1 MFNRDRDR
9 RGALTIAGLLVGLAL
24 LMLASLHLGLRHY
37 APWQVFDAV
46 FANGQGTDALIIR
59 TLRLPRTFNA
69 LAVGAALAVSGLLMQ
84 STTRNPLAAPGVLGV
99 NAGAALAVV
108 VGLSAFGIASL
119 SALAGLAAFGAM
131 AATALVFGI
140 TLSAGASFS
149 PVHVLLAGVTVAAL
163 LASFTQILLV
173 TDEST
178 MEALLFWLAGGF
190 ADRPLILLAIA
201 APFMAIAFLAVMPM
215 TRALDALMTDDAS
228 AQALGVPVVRIRLTA
243 LGLAAILAG
252 LSVSVAGPVAFIGL
266 IAPHIA
272 RRLGVRGH
280 AQLVPAAALVGAML
294 AVAADILARYLVS
307 PGEAPVGAVLALIGV
322 PVLIALLRSRRMGL
336 QRR

>member
-1 MFNRDRDR
+1 MPGHDRDA
-9 RGALTIAGLLVGLAL
+9 RGALVIASLLTVLAL
-24 LMLASLHLGLRHY
+24 LALASLHLGLRHY

-46 FANGQGTDALIIR
+46 FGDGQGADALIIR
-59 TLRLPRTFNA
+59 TLRLPRTVNA
-69 LAVGAALAVSGLLMQ
+69 LIVGAALAVSGLLMQ
-84 STTRNPLAAPGVLGV
+84 SATRNPLAAPGVLGV

-108 VGLSAFGIASL
+108 LGLAAFGIASL
-119 SALAGLAAFGAM
+119 SALAGLAALGAVG
-131 AATALVFGI
+131 ATALVFGI
-140 TLSAGASFS
+140 ALSAGSSFS

-163 LASFTQILLV
+163 LASFTQIVLV

-178 MEALLFWLAGGF
+178 MESLLFWLAGGF
-190 ADRPLILLAIA
+190 ADRPLMLLAIA
-201 APFMAIAFLAVMPM
+201 APFIGIAFLAVIPM

-252 LSVSVAGPVAFIGL
+252 LSVSVAGPVVFIGL

-280 AQLVPAAALVGAML
+280 AQMVPAAALVGATL
-294 AVAADILARYLVS
+294 AVAADIAARYVVS

-322 PVLIALLRSRRMGL
+322 PVLVVLLRSRRMAL